1 MANWLMNLRRKP
13 KHVRDNIALVAAGVC
28 TLPVLGFLVFGVHG
42 PRLTA
47 VEETSNTDRKFFETF
62 TSQFKEQMATVREAT
77 NPSAA
82 SSSNTA
88 PMVIDRGPLD
98 AVPVVPPEGATTSTR
113 FLAATSTGAT
123 SSQPTGTR

>member
-1 MANWLMNLRRKP
+1 MNLRRKP

-47 VEETSNTDRKFFETF
+47 VEETSTTDRKFFETF

-82 SSSNTA
+82 STSTA
-88 PMVIDRGPLD
+88 SPVVIDRGPLD
-98 AVPVVPPEGATTSTR
+98 AVPVLPPEVASTSARFSVATATR
-113 FLAATSTGAT
+113 AT